1 MNLSINK
8 LTMTSREIAE
18 LTGKEHKHVLA
29 DIRTMLQQLNLITAD
44 FSSVYKASNNQ
55 EYECFNLPKRECLIL
70 VSGYS
75 ILLRSNI
82 IDRWQEL
89 EQQQTPTLPK
99 TYKEA
104 LQALILAEEVKEQQA
119 LQIDNLSTALDTL
132 NDWASILKIAKHNN
146 VSEKQFFWRELK
158 SMSEKMGYV
167 VKKASSPRF
176 GYQNL
181 YNIAVFKA
189 CYPQFKYTFNNEN

>member
-18 LTGKEHKHVLA
+18 LTKKEHKHVLA
-29 DIRTMLQQLNLITAD
+29 DIRTMLLQLNLITAD

-89 EQQQTPTLPK
+89 EQQQTPAIPK

-189 CYPQFKYTFNNEN
+189 CYPQFKYNFNNEN

>member
-1 MNLSINK
+1 
-8 LTMTSREIAE
+8 MTSREIAE